1 MGSWRRGAVGDSL
14 DSQSRAGWL
23 RQDIFAFA
31 GSLCTEGSQI
41 FLGRLA
47 PLGL

>member
-1 MGSWRRGAVGDSL
+1 MGDGL

-31 GSLCTEGSQI
+31 GSLCTGGFSDI
-41 FLGRLA
+41 FRKVGA
-47 PLGL
+47 SWAVIH